1 MPLPQESTSEFR
13 TTSEKFTDTFVLKME
28 AIQLLNEITNGQQVR
43 HVIESDLSID
53 RIKFYVAPIKTCSMA
68 CAADL
73 RLRHMQLLILRFLAS
88 LSAILILRSKQLS
101 SCDQRNPTYLVVP

>member
-1 MPLPQESTSEFR
+1 
-13 TTSEKFTDTFVLKME
+13 ME
-28 AIQLLNEITNGQQVR
+28 AIQLLNEITNWQQVR

-73 RLRHMQLLILRFLAS
+73 RLRDILRFLAS